1 MAGWEFWIDRGGTFT
16 DVVGRSPDGRLQTLK
31 LLSENPERYSDAAV
45 EGVRRMLGVRTG
57 PLPAEAID
65 AVKMGTTV
73 ATNALLERRGEPTLL
88 AITAGL
94 RDALKIGYQSRPKL
108 FARHIILPPPLY
120 TDVVEIDERVRSDG
134 AVLTPLDT
142 EKARA
147 DLQAAFDRGLR
158 AVAIV
163 LMHGYRFT
171 AHEVQVAA
179 IAREI
184 GFTQV
189 SASHEVG
196 ALIKLVARGDTAV
209 ADAYL
214 SPVLRRYVDRVAG
227 ELGQDVRLLFMQS
240 NGGLV
245 EAKGFRGRDAV
256 LSGPAGGIVGMVKTA
271 RDAGFDKVIG
281 FDMGGTSTDVSHYA
295 GEFERTYDSIVA
307 GVRLRAPMMY
317 IHTVAAGG
325 GSICSFDG
333 ARFRVGP
340 QSAGAV
346 PGPACYRRGGPLTVT
361 DCNVMLGK
369 IQPSLFPHVFGP
381 DGDQPLDA
389 SVVKEMFGALADEVA
404 AATGRRQTPEEIAE
418 GFLTIAVDNMAN
430 AIKQISVQRGYDAT
444 QYVLACFGGAAGQH
458 ACLVAD
464 AIGVTK
470 VMVHPLAGVLSAYG
484 MGLADLRV
492 LRETTVEAVLE
503 AAAEPALAA
512 QSDRLEADARASL
525 AAQDLPVA
533 GVAVHRRASLKYQ
546 GTDTAL
552 SVALGPAA
560 AMRDAFE
567 AAHLKRFGFA
577 APERAVVVE
586 AISVELVA
594 GATADL
600 GGVAPRG
607 VDENREPPE
616 PIAQPTVWMAGAAR
630 ATPLYARETLG
641 AGAELTGPAIVADAG
656 ATTVVEP
663 GWRATV
669 DVLGNLILE
678 RTEARSRGSARG
690 TAIESDVDPVRL
702 ELFNNLFMAIAEQ
715 MGFALQNT
723 AYSVNIKER
732 LDFSCALFDA
742 GGALIANAPH
752 IPVHLGSMGEGVK
765 TVIAARLDPGDGR
778 GMKPGDVYM
787 LNAPYHGGTHLPDVT
802 VIMPVFVG
810 EGAPRFYVAARGHH
824 ADIGGVTP
832 GSMPPN
838 SRTVVDEGILIDN
851 VLLVDQG
858 RLQEA
863 QVRALLASGPHPAR
877 NPDQNLGDL
886 KAQIAACVTGAQE
899 LKRIVERYALG
910 VVQAYMDHVQDNAAE
925 EVRRVLATL
934 KGGSFDYEMDNGA
947 IIRVRIDVDAQART
961 AVVDFTGTSPEL
973 ASNFNAPFSICRA
986 AVMYVFR
993 TLVEDDIPLNDGC
1006 LRPVTIIVPEGS
1018 MLNPRYPA
1026 AVVAGNVETSQVVT
1040 DALYGALGVLA
1051 AAQGTM
1057 NNFTFGDETR
1067 QYYETLCGGAGAGP
1081 DFDGADAVQTH
1092 MTNSRL
1098 TDPEVLELR
1107 FPVLVEAFSLRAGSG
1122 GRGAHRG
1129 GEGVIRRVRFLEPMT
1144 AGILSNRRRLAP
1156 FGLHGGL
1163 SGATGA
1169 NSIERVDGALERLDS
1184 TAAAKMQPGDVFI
1197 IETPGGG
1204 GFGAIHAGGNRLECD

>member
-16 DVVGRSPDGRLQTLK
+16 DVVGRTPDGRLQTLK

-45 EGVRRMLGVRTG
+45 EGVRRMLGVPTG
-57 PLPAEAID
+57 PLPAETID

-73 ATNALLERRGEPTLL
+73 ATNALLEREGEPTLL

-94 RDALKIGYQSRPKL
+94 GDALKIGYQSRPKL
-108 FARHIILPPPLY
+108 FARHIVLPPPLY
-120 TDVVEIDERVRSDG
+120 ADVVEIEERVRADG
-134 AVLTPLDT
+134 EVLTPLNLDRT
-142 EKARA
+142 RA
-147 DLQAAFDRGLR
+147 ALQTAFDRGLR

-171 AHEVQVAA
+171 THEAQVAGL
-179 IAREI
+179 AREI
-184 GFTQV
+184 GFTQI

-227 ELGQDVRLLFMQS
+227 ELGDAVRLLFMQS

-245 EAKGFRGRDAV
+245 EAKAFRGRDAV

-271 RDAGFDKVIG
+271 RDAGFDRVIG

-295 GEFERTYDSIVA
+295 GDFERTYDAVVA
-307 GVRLRAPMMY
+307 GVRMRAPMMH

-369 IQPSLFPHVFGP
+369 IQPSAFPHVFGP
-381 DGDQPLDA
+381 NGDEPLDA
-389 SVVKEMFGALADEVA
+389 DIVREKFLALAEDIA
-404 AATGRRQTPEEIAE
+404 AATGRRQRPEEIAE

-464 AIGVTK
+464 ALGVTK

-492 LRETTVEAVLE
+492 MREATVEAVLDVAGE
-503 AAAEPALAA
+503 AALTAQAE
-512 QSDRLEADARASL
+512 RLEAEAQAALL
-525 AAQDLPVA
+525 AQGVPVTRVEA
-533 GVAVHRRASLKYQ
+533 HRRASLKYQ

-552 SVALGPAA
+552 SVAFGSAA
-560 AMRDAFE
+560 TMREAFE
-567 AAHLKRFGFA
+567 AAHLQRFGFV
-577 APERAVVVE
+577 APERAAVVE
-586 AISVELVA
+586 AISVEVVA
-594 GATADL
+594 GATA
-600 GGVAPRG
+600 GGGAAMLPNTDEGSAP
-607 VDENREPPE
+607 PTPL
-616 PIAQPTVWMAGAAR
+616 AQATAWMAGAAR
-630 ATPLYARETLG
+630 STPLYARATLG
-641 AGAELTGPAIVADAG
+641 VGVQIVGPAIVADAS

-663 GWRATV
+663 GWTATV
-669 DVLGNLILE
+669 DALGDLILE
-678 RTEARSRGSARG
+678 RTEPRSSALAVG
-690 TAIESDVDPVRL
+690 TETAAGVDPVRL

-742 GGALIANAPH
+742 TGALIANAPH

-765 TVIAARLDPGDGR
+765 TVIAARLNPGDGR

-802 VIMPVFVG
+802 VIMPVFVDN
-810 EGAPRFYVAARGHH
+810 GAPSFYVAARGHH
-824 ADIGGVTP
+824 ADIGGITP
-832 GSMPPN
+832 GSMPPD
-838 SRTVVDEGILIDN
+838 SRTVTDEGVLIDN

-858 RLQEA
+858 RLLEA

-899 LKRIVERYALG
+899 LQRIVERYGLAI
-910 VVQAYMDHVQDNAAE
+910 VQAYMDHVQANAAE

-934 KGGSFDYEMDNGA
+934 KGGAFAYEMDNGA
-947 IIRVRIDVDAQART
+947 VVRVRIEVDHTTRT
-961 AVVDFTGTSPEL
+961 AVVDFTGTSPQL
-973 ASNFNAPFSICRA
+973 DSNFNAPFSICRA

-1006 LRPVTIIVPEGS
+1006 LRPVTIVAPHGS

-1040 DALYGALGVLA
+1040 DALYGALGVMA

-1067 QYYETLCGGAGAGP
+1067 QYYETICGGSGAGP

-1107 FPVLVEAFSLRAGSG
+1107 FPVLVEGFALRPGSG
-1122 GRGAHRG
+1122 GAGAHRG
-1129 GEGVIRRVRFLEPMT
+1129 GDGVVRRVTFLEPMT
-1144 AGILSNRRRLAP
+1144 AAILSNRRRLPP
-1156 FGLHGGL
+1156 FGLNGGAP
-1163 SGATGA
+1163 GATGS
-1169 NSIERVDGALERLDS
+1169 NWVERRDGAVERLGA
-1184 TAAAKMQPGDVFI
+1184 TAAAQMAPGDVFV

-1204 GFGAIHAGGNRLECD
+1204 GFGAAEF